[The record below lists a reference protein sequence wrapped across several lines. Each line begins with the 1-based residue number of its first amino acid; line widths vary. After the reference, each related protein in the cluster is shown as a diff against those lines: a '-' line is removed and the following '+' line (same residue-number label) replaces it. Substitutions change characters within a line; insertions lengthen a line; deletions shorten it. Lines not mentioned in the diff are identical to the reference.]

1 MRTTLSA
8 LLSLWA
14 LTSTAQGLIFDN
26 ISFDKREELELT
38 RATLPTRYSLKEFTP
53 NLLYPQALSDCVA
66 HAFGMAR
73 TVSIAKNLKITDRT
87 KISLLLTSPWH
98 MYYRLST
105 SADQNCS
112 LGLNIEK
119 AAEFALNDGFVML
132 SNVEY
137 PNYYPFSSSTLCKS
151 VSRSF
156 YPPSI
161 YDDNSNARK
170 LAFDKVYAIRTID
183 QLKQALAQGMPVV
196 VGLMIPKSFES
207 CKSSTFTLSSYD
219 KQNLIYAHAMLVIG
233 YNDLLN
239 GGSLEILNS
248 WGDQWGSSGYT
259 NIKYVDFLALV
270 GAAYACYDA
279 PTYNQENSL
288 ESFSTDVAKEEIAQQ
303 TNRVFQQLDERN
315 NDFNNT
321 NFIRLFDANIK

>member
-8 LLSLWA
+8 LLTILA
-14 LTSTAQGLIFDN
+14 LASTAQGLIFDN
-26 ISFDKREELELT
+26 VSFDKREELEVT
-38 RATLPTRYSLKEFTP
+38 RATLPTRYSLKEYTP
-53 NLLYPQALSDCVA
+53 DLLYPQVLSDCVA

-112 LGLNIEK
+112 VGLNIEK
-119 AAEFALNDGFVML
+119 AAEFALNDGFAML

-161 YDDNSNARK
+161 NDDSNNARK

-207 CKSSTFTLSSYD
+207 CRSSTFTLSSYD
-219 KQNLIYAHAMLVIG
+219 KINLTYGHAMLVIG

-248 WGDQWGSSGYT
+248 WGDQWGASGYT
-259 NIKYVDFLALV
+259 NIRYVDFLAMV

-279 PTYNQENSL
+279 PNYGSERDFYV
-288 ESFSTDVAKEEIAQQ
+288 ETDDSVKEETIQ
-303 TNRVFQQLDERN
+303 NVSRVFQSLDERSN
-315 NDFNNT
+315 MFNNSEI
-321 NFIRLFDANIK
+321 IRVFDSTKK

>member
-1 MRTTLSA
+1 MRTSFTA
-8 LLSLWA
+8 LLTLLAFKSI
-14 LTSTAQGLIFDN
+14 AQGLIFDKT
-26 ISFDKREELELT
+26 SFDKREELELT
-38 RATLPTRYSLKEFTP
+38 RATLPTRYSLKEYTP
-53 NLLYPQALSDCVA
+53 ALIYPQSISDCVA

-73 TVSIAKNLKITDRT
+73 TVTIAKNLKITDRT

-98 MYYRLST
+98 MYYRLSS

-119 AAEFALNDGFVML
+119 AAESALNDGFVML

-137 PNYYPFSSSTLCKS
+137 PNYYPFSSSILCKS
-151 VSRSF
+151 VSRGF

-161 YDDNSNARK
+161 YDDNNNARK

-219 KQNLIYAHAMLVIG
+219 KQNLIYGHAMLVIG

-248 WGDQWGSSGYT
+248 WGDQWGASGFT
-259 NIKYVDFLALV
+259 NIRYVDFLATV
-270 GAAYACYDA
+270 GPAYACYDA
-279 PTYNQENSL
+279 PTYNQENSI
-288 ESFSTDVAKEEIAQQ
+288 ESFSTDVSKEEIAQKA
-303 TNRVFQQLDERN
+303 NRIFQQLDERN
-315 NDFNNT
+315 NDFNNS
-321 NFIRLFDANIK
+321 NIIRLFDSNIK

>member
-1 MRTTLSA
+1 MRK
-8 LLSLWA
+8 LLLVSVL
-14 LTSTAQGLIFDN
+14 LFTNLCFSQGLVFDN
-26 ISFDKREELELT
+26 ESFDLREELVLT
-38 RATLPTRYSLKEFTP
+38 RATLPTSVSLKSFTP
-53 NLLYPQALSDCVA
+53 DLLYPQALSDCVA

-119 AAEFALNDGFVML
+119 AAEFALNDGFVMH

-161 YDDNSNARK
+161 YDDNNNARK

-219 KQNLIYAHAMLVIG
+219 KQNLIYGHAMLVIG

-259 NIKYVDFLALV
+259 NIKYVDFLAMV

-288 ESFSTDVAKEEIAQQ
+288 ESFSSDVAKEEIAQQ